1 MKLLDEDLLAEGA
14 DDTEAPGELAE
25 EGKDFLKDLEKM
37 AEEVEDD
44 ANSID

>member
-1 MKLLDEDLLAEGA
+1 MKLLDENLLAEGV
-14 DDTEAPGELAE
+14 DDVEPPGELGE
-25 EGKDFLKDLEKM
+25 EDGDLLQDLEKM

>member
-14 DDTEAPGELAE
+14 EDVEPPDELSE
-25 EGKDFLKDLEKM
+25 VNGNLLKDLEKM

>member
-14 DDTEAPGELAE
+14 DDVEPAGELGE
-25 EGKDFLKDLEKM
+25 EDEDLLKDLEKM

>member
-14 DDTEAPGELAE
+14 DDVEPPGELVE
-25 EGKDFLKDLEKM
+25 EENDFLKSLEEM
-37 AEEVEDD
+37 ANEVKDD

>member
-1 MKLLDEDLLAEGA
+1 MKLLDEDLLAECV
-14 DDTEAPGELAE
+14 DDVEPPGKFGE
-25 EGKDFLKDLEKM
+25 EDGDLLQDLEKM